1 MPTSRPTVPIFP
13 FEISHCQRQWSHLIE
28 NRFAN
33 LQGQNNNSIKSLSHP
48 SQTTEV
54 EMKISCLCTSDMFLT
69 QQSASHH
76 PPSTWAK
83 GTICSQQPEKSFCY
97 FANLQKK
104 KRTPSAWLCVKREF
118 AENFHMFVSPCVNFQ
133 CCSLSGVW
141 ELVQVSNWVV
151 LPIALNNMV
160 QTYQPTD
167 FVKHWPWIH
176 RHFANRIRRTKIS
189 VSHRI
194 FPKKG

>member
-1 MPTSRPTVPIFP
+1 MSVTFGWVTPLAQESNLLSLYGEKDAKMPTSRSTVPIFP

-69 QQSASHH
+69 QQSASH
-76 PPSTWAK
+76 PASTWAK

-104 KRTPSAWLCVKREF
+104 KDTKCLALCEKRVCWKF
-118 AENFHMFVSPCVNFQ
+118 SHVCL
-133 CCSLSGVW
+133 SLRKFS
-141 ELVQVSNWVV
+141 V
-151 LPIALNNMV
+151 LHSFGECGN
-160 QTYQPTD
+160 
-167 FVKHWPWIH
+167 
-176 RHFANRIRRTKIS
+176 
-189 VSHRI
+189 
-194 FPKKG
+194 

>member
-1 MPTSRPTVPIFP
+1 MSVTFGWVTPLAQESNLLSLHGEKDAKMPTSRSTVPIFP
-13 FEISHCQRQWSHLIE
+13 FEISHCQRQRSHLME

-69 QQSASHH
+69 QQSASHPH

-97 FANLQKK
+97 FANLRK

-118 AENFHMFVSPCVNFQ
+118 DENFHMFVSRCVNFQ
-133 CCSLSGVW
+133 CCTLSGDVGFR
-141 ELVQVSNWVV
+141 
-151 LPIALNNMV
+151 P
-160 QTYQPTD
+160 
-167 FVKHWPWIH
+167 
-176 RHFANRIRRTKIS
+176 S
-189 VSHRI
+189 V
-194 FPKKG
+194 